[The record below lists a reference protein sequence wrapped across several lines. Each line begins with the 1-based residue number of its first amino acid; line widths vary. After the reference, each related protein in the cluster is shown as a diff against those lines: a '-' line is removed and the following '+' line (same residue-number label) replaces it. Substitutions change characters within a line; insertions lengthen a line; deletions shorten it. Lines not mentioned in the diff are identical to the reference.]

1 MKKLALLVALFSS
14 LSTAGTL
21 PSIAEEQTAAPAKPT
36 PTIIDA
42 KTLEDSV
49 KTALADMKTFKDEKS
64 GYTLDYPSSW
74 QLKEYEAPMC
84 FKVFAFEGGVNVNSA
99 VEEIPTNATAQDYAD
114 AVKDF
119 IAKKPEYHFKSIS
132 ETKVKVAGVDAVQ
145 RVQEMGDAEFLG
157 RQLAVYFVKNNK
169 AYTFNGTTESKQFS
183 LFEPVFQKMVDSIKL
198 AN

>member
-1 MKKLALLVALFSS
+1 MKKLALLIALFSS
-14 LSTAGTL
+14 LTTAGTL
-21 PSIAEEQTAAPAKPT
+21 PCFAEETAAPAKPA
-36 PTIIDA
+36 PKVIDA

-64 GYTLDYPSSW
+64 GYTVNYPSSW

-99 VEEIPTNATAQDYAD
+99 VEEVPANATAQDYAD

-119 IAKKPEYHFKSIS
+119 IAKKPEYNFKSIS
-132 ETKVKVAGVDAVQ
+132 ETKVKVDGVDAVQ
-145 RVQEMGDAEFLG
+145 RVQEMGDAEFMG

-169 AYTFNGTTESKQFS
+169 AYTFNGTAESKEFPY
-183 LFEPVFQKMVDSIKL
+183 FEPVFQKMVESIKL